1 MKKFGAVT
9 NLLHFAW
16 GPAPKQKKKSR
27 PANRKILRCRV
38 AFGKIKSGVDRR
50 RCTYNAEAQGWV
62 KLPGQTILQLVLAK
76 RAIQQS
82 KVPHTKT
89 DISGHPTGSP
99 VVAEKRRLP
108 RRGSAG
114 FYKESEISRSSEP
127 ADPRKPCRGE
137 PRRGPSHERCHEW
150 HPGSAPWPSWPART
164 YRR

>member
-16 GPAPKQKKKSR
+16 GPAPQQKKKSR
-27 PANRKILRCRV
+27 PANRKILRCQV

-99 VVAEKRRLP
+99 VVAEKTAPPQKGKRRILQ
-108 RRGSAG
+108 GIG
-114 FYKESEISRSSEP
+114 N
-127 ADPRKPCRGE
+127 
-137 PRRGPSHERCHEW
+137 
-150 HPGSAPWPSWPART
+150 
-164 YRR
+164 